1 MKYNY
6 FGKYRAI
13 VTKVE
18 SKKYNTRIQVM
29 CPSVL
34 GQSPSAWCNPC
45 IPFIDEDCKFVYQV
59 DMNGSSDKHTH
70 STEKA
75 FPLRVPEVGDPVWVE
90 FEGGDLSKP
99 IWVGTWR

>member
-13 VTKVE
+13 VSSVE
-18 SKKYNTRIQVM
+18 SNRYNTRIKVK

-34 GQSPSAWCNPC
+34 GESVSAWCNPC
-45 IPFIDEDCKFVYQV
+45 LPFVL
-59 DMNGSSDKHTH
+59 
-70 STEKA
+70 EKA
-75 FPLRVPEVGDPVWVE
+75 VVGMNEGGTTSNHSHVLRQILQPPKVGDPVWVE

-99 IWVGTWR
+99 IWLGTWR